1 MHEWSLLLFTV
12 CLQGAIGI
20 MFFITLFQNK
30 LKALSTEQVFQ
41 SLKLPLVVTAL
52 LSLVGLISSFTHLGK
67 PIRAMNTLFGF
78 GRSWMSNEIV
88 VTSVF
93 IGLVFLCVGL
103 FFLKKKVFMSLV
115 SASAIIGLIDVFCM
129 AKIYSFTLVDGW
141 NNLNT
146 FTSFYG
152 TTFVLGAIFFM
163 ASVLPSMKK
172 INESMVTT
180 LLKWSFVFAIF
191 GIGIQLIGLASFAIQ
206 DAQTIII
213 DTISWSEKMAPYLST
228 ILIRW
233 IIELLA
239 IGILGYIVLSSKGI
253 SRINIIYVTLILLIG
268 AELTNRYLFYVLGA

>member
-30 LKALSTEQVFQ
+30 LKALSTEQVSQ
-41 SLKLPLVVTAL
+41 CLKLPLVVTAL
-52 LSLVGLISSFTHLGK
+52 LSIVGLIASFTHLGT
-67 PIRAMNTLFGF
+67 PTRAMNTLFGF

-93 IGLVFLCVGL
+93 IGLVFVCVGL
-103 FFLKKKVFMSLV
+103 LFLKKKVFMSLV

-129 AKIYSFTLVDGW
+129 AKIYSFSLVDGW

-163 ASVLPSMKK
+163 AFVLPSMKK

-239 IGILGYIVLSSKGI
+239 IGIFGHIVFSSKGI